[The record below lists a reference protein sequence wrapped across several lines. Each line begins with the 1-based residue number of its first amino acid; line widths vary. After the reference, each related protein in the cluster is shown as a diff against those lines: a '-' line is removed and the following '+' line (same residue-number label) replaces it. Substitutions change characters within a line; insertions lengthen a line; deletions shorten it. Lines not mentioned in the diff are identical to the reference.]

1 MVEQFVFTRDHLDT
15 GDEGGAKIYTQW
27 GWRKGWNNKLCS
39 SFFALYGSL
48 VYGYYRIMRVFT
60 YAVDS
65 FFVWHFINER
75 SICHTCNFFSFFFF
89 YSAVPAFL
97 NKMRVS
103 SGINAQMSHSWS
115 KLWLQVNQK
124 NLEVFFDKGWRGR
137 YPTENTFKNIFHN
150 TVSHSIHVTD
160 VYFNSTSHIFLFFWI
175 THFHR
180 IQRAPEEPL
189 HF

>member
-1 MVEQFVFTRDHLDT
+1 MYLL
-15 GDEGGAKIYTQW
+15 TQW
-27 GWRKGWNNKLCS
+27 TLS
-39 SFFALYGSL
+39 SFDILL
-48 VYGYYRIMRVFT
+48 MRGAFVILAT
-60 YAVDS
+60 
-65 FFVWHFINER
+65 FFL
-75 SICHTCNFFSFFFF
+75 FF
-89 YSAVPAFL
+89 YSAVPAFF

-189 HF
+189 HLYKFGNGSFFQHASP